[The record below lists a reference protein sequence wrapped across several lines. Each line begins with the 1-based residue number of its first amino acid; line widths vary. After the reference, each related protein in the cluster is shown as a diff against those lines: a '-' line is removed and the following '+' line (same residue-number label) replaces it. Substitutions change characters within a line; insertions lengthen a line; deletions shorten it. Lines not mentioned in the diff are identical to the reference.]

1 MDNAA
6 LSLDHSSKN
15 DPARDLRFSFGESI
29 PLSSLTDFE
38 RDMRFYQKRKKE
50 KCRFVEPPQL
60 DAPIAD
66 THAHLDML
74 KDPALALARSAY
86 YGIRFICTI
95 MDVQEDDRTTFEML
109 PTWLERAAGIYDRYE
124 LGNFEEA
131 RPHIRAAIGCHPHNA
146 KFYDDALETRLQIA
160 LRDPL
165 VAAIGEVGLDYH
177 YDHSPRPAQRE
188 AFRRQIRLAH
198 RTGLPLILH
207 LREAH
212 DDGLAIMNEEGFPE
226 AGVLLHCFNL
236 DKDILAP
243 WVEKGC
249 FIAFGGPLTFK
260 NTPEVR
266 ESAREVPLTRL
277 LTETDS
283 PFMTPE
289 PLRGNQ
295 RGPEYTI
302 FTAAKL
308 LEVLDR
314 TTLEEQTALL
324 DQLFSNATL
333 LLDREATPWQ
343 RG

>member
-1 MDNAA
+1 MRSTSPSNNPADN
-6 LSLDHSSKN
+6 LQ
-15 DPARDLRFSFGESI
+15 FSFGESVPI
-29 PLSSLTDFE
+29 ASLSDHE
-38 RDMRFYQKRKKE
+38 RDTRFYQKRKKE
-50 KCRFVEPPQL
+50 KCRFVEPPHL
-60 DAPIAD
+60 CGPVAD

-74 KDPALALARSAY
+74 SEPARALARSAF
-86 YGIRFICTI
+86 YGVRFICTI
-95 MDVQEDDRTTFEML
+95 MDVQEDHRTTFEKL
-109 PTWLERAAGIYDRYE
+109 PAWLEGARELYSRYD
-124 LGNFEEA
+124 LGDFHLDA
-131 RPHIRAAIGCHPHNA
+131 PKIRIGIGCHPHNA
-146 KFYDDALETRLQIA
+146 KHYDDALEQRLIEA
-160 LRDPL
+160 LHDPR

-177 YDHSPRPAQRE
+177 YDHSPRPQQRE

-198 RTGLPLILH
+198 ETGLPLILH

-236 DKDILAP
+236 DEEVLAP

-249 FIAFGGPLTFK
+249 YVAYGGPLTFK

-266 ESAREVPLTRL
+266 QSALTVPLDRL

-289 PLRGNQ
+289 PLRGIEC
-295 RGPEYTI
+295 GPEYTI

-308 LEVLDR
+308 LEILDCTTEEAQYEMLERLFNNAR
-314 TTLEEQTALL
+314 T
-324 DQLFSNATL
+324 

>member
-1 MDNAA
+1 MRSTSLSNNPADN
-6 LSLDHSSKN
+6 LQ
-15 DPARDLRFSFGESI
+15 FSFGESV
-29 PLSSLTDFE
+29 PVETLDDFA
-38 RDMRFYQKRKKE
+38 RDMCFYQKRKKE
-50 KCRFVEPPQL
+50 KCRFVEPPHL
-60 DAPIAD
+60 CGPIAD

-74 KDPALALARSAY
+74 SNPARALARSAY
-86 YGIRFICTI
+86 YGVRFICTI
-95 MDVQEDDRTTFEML
+95 MDVQEDHRTTFEKL
-109 PTWLERAAGIYDRYE
+109 SSWFKEAHVLYDRYE
-124 LGNFEEA
+124 LGDFEQEA
-131 RPHIRAAIGCHPHNA
+131 PKVRIGIGCHPHNA
-146 KFYDDALETRLQIA
+146 KHYDSALERRL
-160 LRDPL
+160 LEVLHDPR

-177 YDHSPRPAQRE
+177 YDHSPRPQQRE
-188 AFRRQIRLAH
+188 AFRHQIRLAH
-198 RTGLPLILH
+198 ETGLPLILH

-236 DKDILAP
+236 DEAVLAP

-249 FIAFGGPLTFK
+249 YVAYGGPLTFK

-266 ESAREVPLTRL
+266 QSALTVPLDRL

-289 PLRGNQ
+289 PLRGIEC
-295 RGPEYTI
+295 GPEYTI

-308 LEVLDR
+308 LELFDCTTEPAQR
-314 TTLEEQTALL
+314 TMLER
-324 DQLFSNATL
+324 LFDNACT